1 MRKGEHVVPS
11 LFVGWSTVFEKEP
24 AQSMESPVVLIQPI
38 IVTPSYAAGSEVVA
52 VPEPS
57 TLTLAALG
65 LLGLGIY
72 RWRRRSRRQ

>member
-57 TLTLAALG
+57 TFFLVAFGLFA
-65 LLGLGIY
+65 LLGW
-72 RWRRRSRRQ
+72 RWWRKR